1 MCTDRKAAG
10 IITLCLLLV
19 ASAPTARAG
28 AADNPWSLIRQGI
41 TAYRAGA
48 PAHAVSWFVQ
58 ASSDQPTSSLPLVW
72 AGVASVAAARS
83 RDAARYFALALS
95 RPHSTEE
102 ARIAQAWL
110 ERLAALER
118 PTRFTGSDAWGTTD
132 APTRIAA
139 LARASNPRLTWGN
152 AVWIGQHLV
161 AAAADER
168 IDPWLLASVVF
179 IESRFNHQN
188 RQRGG
193 SHGDRA
199 AHAGDRARRRC
210 GSTRS
215 VGNLL
220 GAAETLRGDYL
231 TSMTGRSP
239 SPRTTRA
246 RCRAPLRRHPSV
258 CRNALVR
265 GRVTL
270 RYITNEACAMS
281 CCRFSL
287 ILSVFSRTCQ

>member
-179 IESRFNHQN
+179 IESRFNHQSISSAGAMGLG
-188 RQRGG
+188 QLMPATA
-193 SHGDRA
+193 RA
-199 AHAGDRARRRC
+199 AGVDPRDPW
-210 GSTRS
+210 
-215 VGNLL
+215 GNLL

-231 TSMTGRSP
+231 TFHDWTLALAAYNAGSDAVRRYGGIP
-239 SPRTTRA
+239 PFAETRWYVVA
-246 RCRAPLRRHPSV
+246 VIEVYRQIRPV
-258 CRNALVR
+258 
-265 GRVTL
+265 
-270 RYITNEACAMS
+270 
-281 CCRFSL
+281 
-287 ILSVFSRTCQ
+287 